1 LAEIPD
7 EIEEKNAMGVR
18 RAAIRRLNYE
28 LGIPTTEIKPSEL
41 FYLTRIYYKATS
53 DKQWGEHEIDYVF
66 FLQKNKLTINPN
78 IDEISEMKWV
88 SRSEIENFVKLA
100 EPLTPWFRLI
110 FREKLLYWWD
120 NLHNLRE
127 MQDLDNITTL
137 SD

>member
-1 LAEIPD
+1 LAEIPE

-53 DKQWGEHEIDYVF
+53 DKHWGEHEIDYVF
-66 FLQKNKLTINPN
+66 FLQRDNLTINPN
-78 IDEISEMKWV
+78 VDEISEIQWV
-88 SRSEIENFVKLA
+88 GKSEIVNFVKLA

-110 FREKLLYWWD
+110 LREKLLYWWN
-120 NLHNLRE
+120 NLHNLE
-127 MQDLDNITTL
+127 SIQDVDNIIKL
-137 SD
+137 SN